1 MKNIKTHKQVGFS
14 HNALHTQKHPHALFY
29 IKQKTSFWIATLS
42 VFMFVVGNMV
52 GQNGMYAFFA
62 SVLGEQ
68 DNTAIAYTGT
78 VLPVEQV
85 IDYGC
90 WARYGGDYKVH
101 TYRQAPQEC
110 YRAMPTYR
118 TGSARDEVF
127 SMGYMSSYTETTEG
141 SGTHDGIDI
150 RVPVGTPVLAAM
162 NGRVVQVGN
171 QPRGY
176 GQYIVIEHPDVP
188 DPKDP
193 QKKTVTLYTV
203 YAHLSSVYVEEGN
216 LLQKGTRIAL
226 SGNTGASTGPHLHFQ
241 IDREDAP
248 FHPYYPSNQQDGYT
262 YTVQP
267 MYYVQSN
274 YESTASTL
282 VASDRGRETQT
293 SVVTVPSVVK
303 QEEPTQKT
311 IIARLQARREERI
324 RERLAE
330 RNSRQVVASN
340 ALTTGLGLV
349 SAAPAASVPSS
360 APTTERI
367 TDVAADTAVIE
378 GATGEVS
385 SVDIRHD
392 GMFSGRG
399 WEKVRITLLD
409 SDGNTVTNPRLNT
422 DLVLRTA
429 YGEAEFRPSTISPLD
444 FVRGETTVFML
455 PRGRRTV
462 VINVLPLNVL
472 SKPMEYNR

>member
-14 HNALHTQKHPHALFY
+14 HNALHAQKHPHAVSF

-42 VFMFVVGNMV
+42 LFMFMVGNMV
-52 GQNGMYAFFA
+52 GQHGMYAFFA

-78 VLPVEQV
+78 VLPLEGV
-85 IDYGC
+85 IDYAC
-90 WARYGGDYKVH
+90 WAQYGGDYKVH

-110 YRAMPTYR
+110 HRKVPTYK
-118 TGSARDEVF
+118 TGTARDEVF
-127 SMGYMSSYTETTEG
+127 SMGYMSNYTDTTEG

-150 RVPVGTPVLAAM
+150 RVPVGTPVVATM

-176 GQYIVIEHPDVP
+176 GLYVVLEHPDVP
-188 DPKDP
+188 DPENP
-193 QKKTVTLYTV
+193 QRKTTTLYTV
-203 YAHLSSVYVEEGN
+203 YAHLSSIYVAEGN

-226 SGNTGASTGPHLHFQ
+226 SGNTGKSTGPHLHFQ
-241 IDREDAP
+241 IDRDDAP
-248 FHPYYPSNQQDGYT
+248 FHPYFPGNIQDGYA

-267 MYYVQSN
+267 MFYVQN
-274 YESTASTL
+274 NFESTATTL
-282 VASDRGRETQT
+282 VASDTSKETT
-293 SVVTVPSVVK
+293 TVLPSVIE
-303 QEEPTQKT
+303 QQEPTQKT

-324 RERLAE
+324 KERLAE
-330 RNSRQVVASN
+330 RNSRQVIASN
-340 ALTTGLGLV
+340 TLTTGLGLV
-349 SAAPAASVPSS
+349 SAAPATPTEPTVP
-360 APTTERI
+360 TK
-367 TDVAADTAVIE
+367 DVAADTAVVE

-409 SDGNTVTNPRLNT
+409 SDGNTVTNPRFNK
-422 DLVLRTA
+422 DIVLRTA
-429 YGEAEFRPSTISPLD
+429 YGEAEFRPSTVSPLD
-444 FVRGETTVFML
+444 FTQGEATVFML

-462 VINVLPLNVL
+462 VINVFPFNVL
-472 SKPMEYNR
+472 SQPMEYNR